1 MFSNKVYDLLKW
13 ISLVFLP
20 ALITFVGVV
29 LNTLDIP
36 NTEVILTISIAFNTF
51 LGTILGI
58 SNINYNKATDLIEE
72 TSNQEGDDDDEK
84 QFN

>member
-29 LNTLDIP
+29 LNVLEVG
-36 NTEVILTISIAFNTF
+36 NAEVILTIAVAFNTF
-51 LGTILGI
+51 LGSILGI
-58 SNINYNKATDLIEE
+58 SNINYLKGENENGKR
-72 TSNQEGDDDDEK
+72 
-84 QFN
+84 

>member
-29 LNTLDIP
+29 LNCFNIQYADI
-36 NTEVILTISIAFNTF
+36 VLTIAVAFNTF

-58 SNINYNKATDLIEE
+58 SNVNYKRTAELREE
-72 TSNQEGDDDDEK
+72 TTNQEGDEE
-84 QFN
+84 